1 MADNK
6 LEIEV
11 GVKVDDLTKGIAK
24 SQKELDKLRN
34 EQKKLDKEFKNGI
47 RTEKEYY
54 QQSTKNRAEIKRLTQ
69 SINKETNALIKLD
82 NVQDQVGTGM
92 KKVGKAT
99 SANATPALQEFSRVI
114 QDAPYGIQGVG
125 NNITQLVSQF
135 GYLSKATGGSKAAF
149 KELGK
154 SLLGSGGVLFL
165 VSTLVSLLTVY
176 GDEIKNFITSTKD
189 AKDEQDK
196 LNDSLQKYE
205 DKLMGVN
212 RARVQGQKS
221 AQDELTNLDLLK
233 KQVEDTTLSNKD
245 RLRALKELQRLY
257 PKYFGNISN
266 EKALLGG
273 LETAYENVSEAILK
287 KAKAQASA
295 DLITE
300 NAKKRIIL
308 EDQLLKV
315 SEKTNKA
322 IAFGAK
328 QEELYSEAVKAK
340 VSNTEGYQKA
350 VDNANKEV
358 KSGLEEQQNI
368 AKQITAIQEESL
380 RLSKNISQEG
390 GILGATF
397 DAPSSNGNTE
407 IKVKPKI
414 VFGQPTFESIL
425 GNQYNSFAEMSQ
437 QMSNFGLPDSS
448 DEPLFTPKYVVKP
461 EIEIDEDIE
470 EVEDKIED
478 LAKKLDQV
486 LANQLSK
493 SFVKMGESI
502 GSALSGAGSAV
513 DKLGNVLLSSIGGL
527 MTALGEQ
534 LITMG
539 IASEAMAK
547 LLKFF
552 GVSGVGILGIVAGT
566 ALVALGSAVSNAGQ
580 QGIQDTAS
588 SYSGAGSSVGG
599 TGSSGSS
606 FSSGNFSSGNMGS
619 GSVVF
624 EIQGTKLV
632 GVLNNTLKRNKSLGG
647 TNNLS
652 FT

>member
-6 LEIEV
+6 LEIEI
-11 GVKVDDLTKGIAK
+11 GVEVKSLKDGVNKAKASMKSLEKQQDDLNNAFKKGDITEEKLVQETKRLN
-24 SQKELDKLRN
+24 SEL
-34 EQKKLDKEFKNGI
+34 KKLDTQVKKDAVSIKNL
-47 RTEKEYY
+47 T
-54 QQSTKNRAEIKRLTQ
+54 RAQKG
-69 SINKETNALIKLD
+69 
-82 NVQDQVGTGM
+82 VGTGM

-205 DKLMGVN
+205 DKLIGVN

-397 DAPSSNGNTE
+397 DAPSSDVTTDV
-407 IKVKPKI
+407 KVTPKI
-414 VFGQPTFESIL
+414 VFGQPTFQGLL
-425 GNQYNSFAEMSQ
+425 GANYNSFSEMSKEL
-437 QMSNFGLPDSS
+437 SNFGLPNSS
-448 DEPLFTPKYVVKP
+448 EEPLFTPTYVVAP
-461 EIEIDEDIE
+461 EI
-470 EVEDKIED
+470 KIED
-478 LAKKLDQV
+478 NFEQITEQTKE
-486 LANQLSK
+486 LSD
-493 SFVKMGESI
+493 KMGSI
-502 GSALSGAGSAV
+502 INNQFADAFSGIGQVIGDAFVNG
-513 DKLGNVLLSSIGGL
+513 GNVLQGLGKVLLGSLGSLLTQVGQMALAVGIGLQSIQASLLTLNPAAAIG
-527 MTALGEQ
+527 A
-534 LITMG
+534 G
-539 IASEAMAK
+539 IA
-547 LLKFF
+547 L
-552 GVSGVGILGIVAGT
+552 I
-566 ALVALGSAVSNAGQ
+566 ALGSAFSS
-580 QGIQDTAS
+580 TAKSLGGGMGGGSTPS
-588 SYSGAGSSVGG
+588 SDVGG
-599 TGSSGSS
+599 GGSSGSRYS
-606 FSSGNFSSGNMGS
+606 SSNYSSGGMGS
-619 GSVVF
+619 GNVVF

-647 TNNLS
+647 TNNLL